1 MRFCGYFSTIVVSAF
16 LLFLSS
22 CTPPTCEVS
31 GDVQLNA
38 KFYHID
44 NNTVK
49 DTLIGQFE
57 LWLGQNFDTIY
68 YDGTLGK
75 TQSLSFPLSPISDT
89 TQVIIKFDNNVADTL
104 SFFYTRNLTMVSHEC
119 GFVYYFDLKN
129 TETTTHKIKSVWVSK
144 ALVEYGTVENI
155 KIYL

>member
-1 MRFCGYFSTIVVSAF
+1 MRFVGCFSTIVVSVF
-16 LLFLSS
+16 LLFLVS

-38 KFYHID
+38 TFYRIE

-49 DTLIGQFE
+49 DTLVGSFE

-68 YDGTLGK
+68 YDASLGK
-75 TQSLSFPLSPISDT
+75 TQSLSFPLSPSSDT
-89 TQVIIKFDNNVADTL
+89 TQVIIKFNETIADTL

-119 GFVYYFDLKN
+119 GFVYYYDLKS
-129 TETTTHKIKSVWVSK
+129 TETTTHQIKSVWVSK